1 MAPGAVG
8 RHRRHV
14 VEAVVGDSHAVALVE
29 AEVDHLEAAGLLV
42 ADHHHVVVVVASHVA
57 AGEVDLGAAVGGSKQ
72 VRECTQDPALLPRS
86 GRRSG
91 RKLHTSVFLTT
102 WVSAQPDTSL
112 RQPHRTS
119 RMPRGPYPLVKH
131 CGPGGWWIM
140 RPSLVRDHLVM
151 IGGLS

>member
-42 ADHHHVVVVVASHVA
+42 ADHHVVVVAASHVVVVVASHVA

-86 GRRSG
+86 GGRRRG

-131 CGPGGWWIM
+131 CGPRSM
-140 RPSLVRDHLVM
+140 VD
-151 IGGLS
+151 